1 MNIEL
6 KSEVKLTEQQLTRAA
21 QEFLERVFKLGSNG
35 FINEEGVHE
44 TVVID
49 GHGKD
54 LTIKKQKATKL
65 QKAANLILQEIY
77 KDNRT
82 NNYKN
87 GSE

>member
-1 MNIEL
+1 
-6 KSEVKLTEQQLTRAA
+6 
-21 QEFLERVFKLGSNG
+21 
-35 FINEEGVHE
+35 
-44 TVVID
+44 VVID

-54 LTIKKQKATKL
+54 LTIKKEKATKL